1 MLRSKLIPAVM
12 AAVIAVGTSGVA
24 FAATNGKGEDASE
37 IQAALSAEVTAGQ
50 AIAAAEKN
58 TGGRA
63 LEVGL
68 EDENGGVLY
77 EVKTIT
83 QDKVVEAFID
93 PATGQVIRTKEEG
106 LVARMFDQ
114 EDKAELARLAQSPTD
129 LAAAIAA
136 AEQETGGKALEAAHE
151 DENGHAIFEVE
162 VVKDN
167 VVQQV
172 KVDGATGKVMK
183 VSAAESGDESED

>member
-24 FAATNGKGEDASE
+24 FAAMNGKGEDAGE
-37 IQAALSAEVTAGQ
+37 IQAALSAKVTAGQ

-83 QDKVVEAFID
+83 QDKVVAFID

-106 LVARMFDQ
+106 LISAFGTILGGASGFFTSRLPAPFAYPGSAEVLSFDDVAPMR
-114 EDKAELARLAQSPTD
+114 A
-129 LAAAIAA
+129 
-136 AEQETGGKALEAAHE
+136 ALER
-151 DENGHAIFEVE
+151 
-162 VVKDN
+162 VVDFDRINAGTDHVNLRHPRTKPARPSSE
-167 VVQQV
+167 
-172 KVDGATGKVMK
+172 GALLLNTRRLQR
-183 VSAAESGDESED
+183 

>member
-114 EDKAELARLAQSPTD
+114 EDKAELARLAQSPTIWPPPSPPPNRRP
-129 LAAAIAA
+129 AVRPSKPRTRTRTAMRSSRSRSSKTTSCSRSRSTARR
-136 AEQETGGKALEAAHE
+136 
-151 DENGHAIFEVE
+151 VR
-162 VVKDN
+162 
-167 VVQQV
+167 
-172 KVDGATGKVMK
+172 
-183 VSAAESGDESED
+183 